1 MAKAKKGDNVKV
13 HYTGK
18 LKDGSIFDTSVER
31 DPLQFVL
38 GGGMVIAGFDQGVE
52 GLSVGESVTVNIS
65 PEQGYGPHRP
75 EMLLVIP
82 RAQFPAHLSAQVGD
96 KYQVPDPTGRV
107 SVLTVTD
114 VSDENVTLDA
124 NHELAGKDLIF
135 EIKLIEIL

>member
-1 MAKAKKGDNVKV
+1 MSKAKKGDKVKV

-18 LKDGSIFDTSVER
+18 LTDGTVFDSSAQR
-31 DPLQFVL
+31 DPLEFVL

-52 GLSVGESVTVNIS
+52 GLSVGESITVTIA
-65 PEQGYGPHRP
+65 PEHGYGPHRP

-114 VSDENVTLDA
+114 VNEENVTLDA

-135 EIKLIEIL
+135 EIELIEIL